1 MNSTLNPQALRFL
14 QHACSVLQHYDRDGN
29 GFVPSHEWPLVL
41 QQLGVQDVSDEAVLI
56 MEHLAR
62 ADDGYFSYA
71 PLLQALR
78 GPDQARDFDWRDSRG
93 AAYDGRDLVGRE
105 DPRSG
110 GYACQELA
118 RDFDGRDPRSGGY
131 GVYGGPEMAR
141 DFDRRDRSDAGGY
154 AGQDYGMDFDGPN
167 PRGAGGQ
174 AGQEMGRDLFGRD
187 ARGGGCHDSQEVGRD
202 FDRSDPRG
210 GGHAF
215 PEPGRD
221 FDPRDARGGGYHDS
235 QEVRRDFD
243 GSDPRSGG
251 AYAGQEMG
259 RDFDRRDPRGVG
271 GHSGQFFGRDSD
283 GRERRQVPSAPMS
296 PSQGGPPE
304 DEEAFWARR
313 GATIQSLYQ
322 QWDCNLLSNESFMV
336 QLQQLLGD
344 TVDVA
349 SPDSEFVRLTNK
361 HRSARN
367 MKYSSLM
374 SALRQDQRRTARSH
388 GGSVCGGR
396 GPSGSMN
403 YAASEMCQ
411 SEYGDTASA
420 AGRPTGVVA
429 QLGAGRK
436 HFNSDSFAHEVDRRY
451 LDHAQPPWVPEPEPD
466 IYSHS
471 LGQPPPVDPSMQSA
485 MTDPNFWS
493 QTGPRPAPQAKYRHD
508 SMSVASEMMSEA
520 DTQREAFHARNRTG
534 HGNILTWGDPQPVTP
549 RRGRQQTIDEN
560 GIPKSYGQSSFQR

>member
-1 MNSTLNPQALRFL
+1 
-14 QHACSVLQHYDRDGN
+14 
-29 GFVPSHEWPLVL
+29 
-41 QQLGVQDVSDEAVLI
+41 
-56 MEHLAR
+56 
-62 ADDGYFSYA
+62 
-71 PLLQALR
+71 
-78 GPDQARDFDWRDSRG
+78 
-93 AAYDGRDLVGRE
+93 
-105 DPRSG
+105 
-110 GYACQELA
+110 
-118 RDFDGRDPRSGGY
+118 
-131 GVYGGPEMAR
+131 MAR

-374 SALRQDQRRTARSH
+374 SALRQDIYGVSALHFSPPLKAVFWRIQCRSVVCSVSGNGHIMVSVLVNQEDQRRTARSH

-520 DTQREAFHARNRTG
+520 DTQREARRT
-534 HGNILTWGDPQPVTP
+534 NTP
-549 RRGRQQTIDEN
+549 
-560 GIPKSYGQSSFQR
+560 